1 MFIELINNEGE
12 PFTVNLLQL
21 KVFRPQGPT
30 DIGST
35 ILVVSDTGSVIANS
49 PYDVVKARIAAM
61 TK

>member
-1 MFIELINNEGE
+1 MFIELIDNEGK
-12 PFTVNLLQL
+12 PFTVSLLQL

-30 DIGST
+30 DTGST

-49 PYDVVKARIAAM
+49 PYDVVKARIAAI